1 MNNLEFTEKEQLI
14 ANKTIS
20 LYVKVQL
27 MIEDLDDLNNL
38 DAKFGNKKLASQL
51 KAIYPALDKETKKYN
66 EFYQVAEDGTNHFY
80 DVIKQ
85 NVHYMMDFN
94 LLDQSFI
101 CKALQAKELNLSAI
115 EGIINKILKTNYDR
129 P

>member
-1 MNNLEFTEKEQLI
+1 MKDLEFTEKEQLI

-101 CKALQAKELNLSAI
+101 CKALQSKELNLSAI